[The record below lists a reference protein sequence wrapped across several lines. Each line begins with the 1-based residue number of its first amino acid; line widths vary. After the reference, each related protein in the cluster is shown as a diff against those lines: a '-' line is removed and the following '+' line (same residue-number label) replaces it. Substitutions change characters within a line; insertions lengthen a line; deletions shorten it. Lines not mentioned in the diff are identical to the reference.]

1 MNSVYVKICG
11 ITSPDD
17 LKIAVEAGTDAIGMV
32 IDVPQSLRNISLTQA
47 KQLIKRIPDSIETV
61 AVTVPKDLNDL
72 VKIYNELNPSFIQ
85 IHGLEHLQKEIR
97 SELSNTQLIG
107 TFQVK
112 SDIDIEAIKK
122 MAKYFDAIMLDSYV
136 PGKSGGS
143 GVTHNWKVSKKVR
156 LALNPKHF
164 FLAGGLT
171 PDNVKAAI
179 EIVKPF
185 AVDVSTG
192 VESSPGKKDR
202 TKVFQFIKNAK
213 EVEM

>member
-17 LKIAVEAGTDAIGMV
+17 LQIAVEAGTDAIGMV

-72 VKIYNELNPSFIQ
+72 VKIYNELNPTFIQ

-112 SDIDIEAIKK
+112 PDIDIEAIKK
-122 MAKYFDAIMLDSYV
+122 MANYFDAIMLDSYV

-156 LALNPKHF
+156 VALNPKHF